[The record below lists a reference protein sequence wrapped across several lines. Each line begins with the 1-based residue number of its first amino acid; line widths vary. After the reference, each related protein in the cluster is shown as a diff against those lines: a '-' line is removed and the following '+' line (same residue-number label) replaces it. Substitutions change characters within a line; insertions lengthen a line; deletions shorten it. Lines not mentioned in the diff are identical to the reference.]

1 MNEKL
6 TREQRVMAK
15 KVKDIIGMY
24 FHPLPHW
31 KPEDWYDHEAIAA
44 ELLEI
49 LTAHTE
55 PEDEVTPQEL
65 YLRKGEEIVSR
76 QEDECERCKHLEN
89 KFKDW
94 SKRFTKKA
102 DELIALQVKTTWG
115 NTEPEDELIINDW
128 DDCWH
133 SIGQC
138 GNPECWRCTLDTTE
152 ITLRKIEEY
161 IKILSI
167 NPISNRIRINTMLD
181 CKDWLQQEGKKS
193 LGYYPDGQPVEDTCP
208 RCGGKWKKA
217 WKKEKQKQWQ
227 VDMCQDCGKER

>member
-6 TREQRVMAK
+6 TAEQLEPSELGRFLMYLKDKGIEPSAREVMRFCSH
-15 KVKDIIGMY
+15 Y
-24 FHPLPHW
+24 N
-31 KPEDWYDHEAIAA
+31 
-44 ELLEI
+44 I

-55 PEDEVTPQEL
+55 PEFTVHEWEHMS
-65 YLRKGEEIVSR
+65 EEDK
-76 QEDECERCKHLEN
+76 QAWCESQPNC
-89 KFKDW
+89 FP
-94 SKRFTKKA
+94 A
-102 DELIALQVKTTWG
+102 
-115 NTEPEDELIINDW
+115 TEPEDELIINDW